1 MRCQSKRERVRER
14 ADCAIE
20 TAQDVG
26 QKALSNVQR
35 AAESFSKLNYMQQG
49 KTCTH
54 CASMASTASTLL
66 LRRKA
71 SHRHSASLSHMQITQ
86 THAVFLVSLPHPH
99 PQEQHP
105 LLACIPLSRVLC
117 IRSSFV
123 KILFATKTNVGAA
136 AAGGAAGGAGAGQ
149 AHAAYAGE
157 FNQLLIAV
165 CPASQASL
173 YMLHLYIRVRA
184 RRRRISIYRILYI
197 PWDRHGR
204 SSACCVLR
212 AASAVCIA
220 S

>member
-1 MRCQSKRERVRER
+1 MHTLRVHG
-14 ADCAIE
+14 
-20 TAQDVG
+20 VHG
-26 QKALSNVQR
+26 VHS
-35 AAESFSKLNYMQQG
+35 
-49 KTCTH
+49 
-54 CASMASTASTLL
+54 ASTASTLL

-86 THAVFLVSLPHPH
+86 THAVFLVSLPHP
-99 PQEQHP
+99 QDQHR

>member
-54 CASMASTASTLL
+54 CASMASMASTLRP
-66 LRRKA
+66 LRPLCCCCCCAEK
-71 SHRHSASLSHMQITQ
+71 HRHSASLSHMQITQ
-86 THAVFLVSLPHPH
+86 THAVFLVSLPHP
-99 PQEQHP
+99 QDQHR

-136 AAGGAAGGAGAGQ
+136 GKLEEQ
-149 AHAAYAGE
+149 LGE
-157 FNQLLIAV
+157 QELARHMLHM
-165 CPASQASL
+165 QASS
-173 YMLHLYIRVRA
+173 
-184 RRRRISIYRILYI
+184 IS
-197 PWDRHGR
+197 
-204 SSACCVLR
+204 C
-212 AASAVCIA
+212 
-220 S
+220 